1 MSHQYGNH
9 YADPYNQQQQG
20 YYHNNNGYD
29 ETQQHPPPFQNEGYT
44 YSNDSNPYGEEPRYP
59 SYPADPSAGDYQP
72 NSSTEKMN
80 DEVQYQENTQRA
92 QPGRSGLRRPPVS
105 IAEMGPPP
113 RSTGILRMWRKDE
126 RGKQWSRGGGVRM
139 SLRLCCCCFT
149 IGLIL
154 VVSILLSIILYVR
167 PPSFALNSVNIGSS
181 PVSLTTNG
189 LTVSFDLSISV
200 ANPNWFNADFKEIT
214 ATAQYPGNNTNTFG
228 GGTLYNL
235 NFVGYTQS
243 TFDFPF
249 TLNYTLSKDPN
260 QVILKD
266 LISKCGISG
275 GTKQDITVDY
285 DLYLK
290 LKILGVTVSPTI
302 SNSASFECPIT
313 ASDIQS
319 IIGSD
324 SLSGLIG
331 S

>member
-1 MSHQYGNH
+1 MSHQYGNS
-9 YADPYNQQQQG
+9 YADPYNQQQG
-20 YYHNNNGYD
+20 YYNNGYD
-29 ETQQHPPPFQNEGYT
+29 ESQQPPPFQNQGYS
-44 YSNDSNPYGEEPRYP
+44 YSNDANPYGEEPRYP

-80 DEVQYQENTQRA
+80 DEGQYQESTQRA

-126 RGKQWSRGGGVRM
+126 RGKQWSR
-139 SLRLCCCCFT
+139 
-149 IGLIL
+149 
-154 VVSILLSIILYVR
+154 YVR
-167 PPSFALNSVNIGSS
+167 PPSFALNSVNLGSS

-249 TLNYTLSKDPN
+249 TLNYTLAKDPN

-275 GTKQDITVDY
+275 GAKKDITVDY

-313 ASDIQS
+313 ASDIQAVTPCL
-319 IIGSD
+319 D
-324 SLSGLIG
+324 
-331 S
+331 

>member
-1 MSHQYGNH
+1 MSHQYGNT
-9 YADPYNQQQQG
+9 YADPYNQQPQG
-20 YYHNNNGYD
+20 YYHNNDGYD

-59 SYPADPSAGDYQP
+59 SYPADPSSGDYQP

-80 DEVQYQENTQRA
+80 DEGQYQENTQRA

-149 IGLIL
+149 IGIIL
-154 VVSILLSIILYVR
+154 VYIR

-235 NFVGYTQS
+235 NF
-243 TFDFPF
+243 
-249 TLNYTLSKDPN
+249 DPN

>member
-1 MSHQYGNH
+1 MSHQYGNS
-9 YADPYNQQQQG
+9 YADPYNQQQG
-20 YYHNNNGYD
+20 YYNNGYD
-29 ETQQHPPPFQNEGYT
+29 ESQQPPPFQNQGYS
-44 YSNDSNPYGEEPRYP
+44 YSNDANPYGEEPRYP

-80 DEVQYQENTQRA
+80 DEGQYQESTQRA

-149 IGLIL
+149 IGIIL
-154 VVSILLSIILYVR
+154 VYVR
-167 PPSFALNSVNIGSS
+167 PPSFALNSVNLGSS

-228 GGTLYNL
+228 GDEQQLT
-235 NFVGYTQS
+235 TS
-243 TFDFPF
+243 
-249 TLNYTLSKDPN
+249 YTLAKDPN

-275 GTKQDITVDY
+275 GAKKDITVDY

-331 S
+331 G

>member
-154 VVSILLSIILYVR
+154 VYVR

-228 GGTLYNL
+228 GG
-235 NFVGYTQS
+235 
-243 TFDFPF
+243 
-249 TLNYTLSKDPN
+249 
-260 QVILKD
+260 
-266 LISKCGISG
+266 KCGISG

>member
-1 MSHQYGNH
+1 MSHQYGSP
-9 YADPYNQQQQG
+9 YADPYNNRQSG
-20 YYHNNNGYD
+20 YYNNDYD
-29 ETQQHPPPFQNEGYT
+29 TQQPPPQAYG

-72 NSSTEKMN
+72 HSSTEKVT
-80 DEVQYQENTQRA
+80 DEGQYENTQRA
-92 QPGRSGLRRPPVS
+92 QPGRSGLRQPPRS

-149 IGLIL
+149 IAIIL
-154 VVSILLSIILYVR
+154 VVSIILSIILYVR

-214 ATAQYPGNNTNTFG
+214 ATAKYPGNNTNSFG

-235 NFVGYTQS
+235 NF
-243 TFDFPF
+243 
-249 TLNYTLSKDPN
+249 DPN

-275 GTKQDITVDY
+275 GSVKDITVDY

-290 LKILGVTVSPTI
+290 LKILGITVSPTI

-313 ASDIQS
+313 ASDIES
-319 IIGSD
+319 IIGND
-324 SLSGLIG
+324 GSLSGLLG

>member
-1 MSHQYGNH
+1 MSHQYGSP
-9 YADPYNQQQQG
+9 YADPYNNRQSG
-20 YYHNNNGYD
+20 YYNNDYD
-29 ETQQHPPPFQNEGYT
+29 TQQPPPQAYG

-72 NSSTEKMN
+72 HSSTEKVT
-80 DEVQYQENTQRA
+80 DEGQYENTQRA
-92 QPGRSGLRRPPVS
+92 QPGRSGLRQPPRS

-149 IGLIL
+149 IAIIL
-154 VVSILLSIILYVR
+154 VVSIILSIILYVR

-214 ATAQYPGNNTNTFG
+214 ATAKYPGNNTNSFG

-275 GTKQDITVDY
+275 GSVKDITVDY

-290 LKILGVTVSPTI
+290 LKILGITVSPTI

-313 ASDIQS
+313 ASDIES
-319 IIGSD
+319 IIGND
-324 SLSGLIG
+324 GSLSGLLG